1 MSFYFLLKGKFL
13 FSKSLVII
21 MKTESITSK
30 LIAPCG
36 MNCGICMA
44 YLREK
49 NHCPGCRFFNAKEPI
64 SIAKCKIKNC
74 EFIKSAEIK
83 FCFECKVYPCA
94 RLKNLDKRY
103 RNKYGMSM
111 IENLENINKL
121 GIREFVKNERVRWAC
136 SKCGGTINVH
146 RWKCFNCGAE
156 RLQ

>member
-1 MSFYFLLKGKFL
+1 
-13 FSKSLVII
+13 

-44 YLREK
+44 YPREK
-49 NHCPGCRFFNAKEPI
+49 NHCPGCKGPDTNKPVSCVSCI
-64 SIAKCKIKNC
+64 IKNC
-74 EFIKSAEIK
+74 EIIKKNK
-83 FCFECKVYPCA
+83 FCYKCERYPCL

-103 RNKYGMSM
+103 RTKYGMSM

-121 GIREFVKNERVRWAC
+121 GIREFVKNERIRWKC

-146 RWKCFNCGAE
+146 RWKCFDCGAE
-156 RLQ
+156 RPQK